1 MNYLEDTVTGM
12 FLLILALA
20 GGFISPLFNCQS
32 QYLLTNNMY
41 AKHLVLLFVLYFTVS
56 FVGDDEDPKFVQY
69 SLLTLLVYILF
80 IMFTKMN
87 LIFTMIVFVLL
98 FISYNLNL
106 HVKSLKKK
114 NIESKYSETIK
125 KIQSILGFVIV
136 LVIIIGF
143 ISYFNYQR
151 SEYKNNWSTLKF
163 LFGVTTCQS
172 LK

>member
-1 MNYLEDTVTGM
+1 
-12 FLLILALA
+12 
-20 GGFISPLFNCQS
+20 
-32 QYLLTNNMY
+32 
-41 AKHLVLLFVLYFTVS
+41 
-56 FVGDDEDPKFVQY
+56 
-69 SLLTLLVYILF
+69 
-80 IMFTKMN
+80 MN
-87 LIFTMIVFVLL
+87 LTFTMIVFVLL

-143 ISYFNYQR
+143 ISYYNYQR

-163 LFGVTTCQS
+163 LFGVTNCAS
-172 LK
+172 I